1 MFKLIK
7 YRVPQGF
14 ILGPILFKMF
24 QWNIFSVVTDRDIAS
39 YDNENTPYCTNDVTE
54 ALKITSKTP
63 SMNVFQWF
71 RDNGMKSDI
80 DKCHFRSSFDI
91 NSDMKTKNFS
101 KQKSESQN
109 LLESGAVNSGIK
121 HKTYWELSL

>member
-1 MFKLIK
+1 MFNFIK
-7 YRVPQGF
+7 YGVPQGF
-14 ILGPILFKMF
+14 ILGPVLFKIF

-71 RDNGMKSDI
+71 RDNGMKSDT
-80 DKCHFRSSFDI
+80 DKCHFRSSVDI
-91 NSDMKTKNFS
+91 NSDMKIKNVS
-101 KQKSESQN
+101 KPKSEASRVRCCKLWN
-109 LLESGAVNSGIK
+109 
-121 HKTYWELSL
+121 KT